1 MFYCSFILQTFSQK
15 FLRKNSTIKN
25 QNVCGG
31 GARLIW
37 TLNKIISG
45 FEFTGSGAPLL
56 GVKAINKWTKLG
68 CHIDL
73 TNEQTREESATS
85 TQLLTRWQLSWVTQL
100 LWKSSGNCLFGESLD
115 EVDTESFIALEERHS
130 ILCLLGDLK
139 EGSHKQQNWIIFFN

>member
-1 MFYCSFILQTFSQK
+1 MNVIFDILESPAFQKYSTCWVFQALCIFVSDENCNITYQIEVGSFSI
-15 FLRKNSTIKN
+15 
-25 QNVCGG
+25 QNVLLQFYIADLFPKIFAKKLYNKKSKRVWGG
-31 GARLIW
+31 PRLIW

-85 TQLLTRWQLSWVTQL
+85 TQLLTR
-100 LWKSSGNCLFGESLD
+100 
-115 EVDTESFIALEERHS
+115 
-130 ILCLLGDLK
+130 
-139 EGSHKQQNWIIFFN
+139 